1 MASNFSPE
9 KMRKMD
15 SIKDKKNEI
24 GCAIMEALRALD
36 HKHLSVV
43 YDHLEE
49 AITKTLNL
57 MDNDVQK
64 KLFVSVCVDME
75 MNIFWLKKSL

>member
-24 GCAIMEALRALD
+24 ACAIMEAMRDLD
-36 HKHLSVV
+36 SKPFSVV
-43 YDHLEE
+43 FDHLEE
-49 AITKTLNL
+49 AITKTMGV

-64 KLFVSVCVDME
+64 KLFVSVCIYME
-75 MNIFWLKKSL
+75 NEYFLA